1 MELELKAPSAERGFS
16 MIEALVASLLMVI
29 IVLALVPLFARSMQ
43 NTLAGREYSV
53 ATQHGRSRSDQY
65 YQLPLTG
72 EELVLPVGEDELV
85 QPDWWDS
92 ASHLWTATAP
102 SASAPWRRTTTVRQ
116 YSVNDLLNDGAL
128 VTPLAGGTPAPQV
141 HLREVIVEVEST
153 REGGAVGEG
162 RSVVLTTVRGF

>member
-1 MELELKAPSAERGFS
+1 MELELKAPPAARGFS
-16 MIEALVASLLMVI
+16 MIEALIASLLMVI

-53 ATQHGRSRSDQY
+53 ATQHSRSRSDQY

-72 EELVLPVGEDELV
+72 EELVVPIGSDELV
-85 QPDWWDS
+85 QPDWWDP
-92 ASHLWTATAP
+92 ASHLW
-102 SASAPWRRTTTVRQ
+102 SASTPATPPPWRRTTTVRQ
-116 YSVNDLLNDGAL
+116 YNVNDLLQNGEL

-153 REGGAVGEG
+153 REGGAAGGGKTVT
-162 RSVVLTTVRGF
+162 LTTVRGF